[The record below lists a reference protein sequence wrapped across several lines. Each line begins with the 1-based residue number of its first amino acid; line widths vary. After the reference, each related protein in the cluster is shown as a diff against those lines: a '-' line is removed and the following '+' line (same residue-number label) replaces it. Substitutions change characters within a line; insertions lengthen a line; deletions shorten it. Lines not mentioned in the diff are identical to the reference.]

1 MFYRNFGLSS
11 SLYLFCFAFSIE
23 KGKNSGPFGNFD
35 NYDRNEDE
43 VITVDEIISIAH
55 ERKIITMLES
65 DVKEM

>member
-1 MFYRNFGLSS
+1 MNLKSEIFEVFI
-11 SLYLFCFAFSIE
+11 CFVSFFLIE
-23 KGKNSGPFGNFD
+23 KGKNSGPFGMFD

-65 DVKEM
+65 DVREM